1 MHTLRKNAL
10 LRYAAS
16 VTRIGSDPNDSE
28 ELRLHKAIGVSA
40 IVFGGFPTWIT
51 WTALFF
57 HYNEADVGWIG
68 VGWVILIV
76 ICLVAFGIMRRG
88 FPFFRFI
95 TLLSFL
101 AASFIIP
108 LGLGGIANSGAF
120 VVWGLVAPLFALI
133 TATPQSAVRWF
144 VAYGVVIVASGILE
158 EVLRVPNNLPV
169 NVVTAFFVIN
179 ILVMSGLTF
188 SALYI
193 FTRQRDEAFRLLR
206 AEQAKSENLLL
217 NILPA
222 DIAARLKRGE
232 ETIADHHESVS
243 ILFMDIVNFTP
254 LSASVSPTAMVD
266 LMSRMFSQ
274 FDQWVDEYGV
284 QKIETIGDSYMVAA
298 GLSQPRADHA
308 RAVTCLALDVRTYFE
323 QGIFLGDQRLNCRIG
338 INSGPVTA
346 GVIERKKIAYHVWG
360 DTVNTA
366 SRMESH
372 GVPGQIQISQATH
385 DLIKDEFICE
395 PRGTIPVK
403 GKGEMHVWL
412 VRGMR
417 AGASK
422 RGRHEP

>member
-1 MHTLRKNAL
+1 MQAIRHAL
-10 LRYAAS
+10 LRFALS
-16 VTRIGSDPNDSE
+16 VTRLGSDPNDTE
-28 ELRLHKAIGVSA
+28 EIRLHKAIGVSA
-40 IVFGGFPTWIT
+40 IVFGGFPIWIT
-51 WTALFF
+51 WTVLFF

-76 ICLVAFGIMRRG
+76 VCLVTFAVIRRG
-88 FPFFRFI
+88 FPFFRFV

-133 TATPQSAVRWF
+133 TSTPKSAVRWF
-144 VAYGVVIVASGILE
+144 VAYGVIIVASGFLE
-158 EVLRVPNNLPV
+158 NYLRVPNNLPV
-169 NVVTAFFVIN
+169 NIVTAFFVIN
-179 ILVMSGLTF
+179 ILIMSGLTF

-193 FTRQRDEAFRLLR
+193 FVNQRDEAFRLLG
-206 AEQAKSENLLL
+206 AEQAKSEKLLL

-222 DIAARLKRGE
+222 DIALRLKRGE
-232 ETIADHHESVS
+232 DTIADHHESVT

-254 LSASVSPTAMVD
+254 LSASVSPIAMVD
-266 LMSRMFSQ
+266 LLSRMFSK
-274 FDQWVDEYGV
+274 FDQWVDDYGV
-284 QKIETIGDSYMVAA
+284 QKIETIGDSYMAAA
-298 GLSQPRADHA
+298 GLSYPRADHA
-308 RAVTCLALDVRTYFE
+308 QAVTRLALDIRTYFE

-385 DLIKDEFICE
+385 ALIKDEFICE
-395 PRGTIPVK
+395 PRGTITVK
-403 GKGEMHVWL
+403 GKGDMPVWL
-412 VRGMR
+412 VKGLR
-417 AGASK
+417 A
-422 RGRHEP
+422 ETN